1 MKNTLILISSFII
14 FSLIFNGII
23 RYLISKDKLKVKAPK
38 ETKGKVI
45 WVVLCCTIYIIGYVL
60 IDFLSLGIVGFN
72 IARGFLLSILISL
85 LIVSTYKKK

>member
-85 LIVSTYKKK
+85 LMVSTYKKK